1 MSNKIMS
8 RALKAICLTR
18 DYVGEHRLPAING
31 WEWYEAG
38 KDLANALPPDDEWR
52 IEFWKRKQR
61 INKFF
66 SRFLT
71 KIDS

>member
-1 MSNKIMS
+1 
-8 RALKAICLTR
+8 LKAICLTR

-52 IEFWKRKQR
+52 IEFWKRVDRDRDRRQR
-61 INKFF
+61 EGRPQ
-66 SRFLT
+66 S
-71 KIDS
+71 